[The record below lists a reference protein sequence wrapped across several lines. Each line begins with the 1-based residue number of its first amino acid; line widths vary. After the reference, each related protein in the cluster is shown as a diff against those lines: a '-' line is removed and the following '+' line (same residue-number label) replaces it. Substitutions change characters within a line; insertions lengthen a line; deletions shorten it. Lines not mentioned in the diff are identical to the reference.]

1 MCHTWS
7 SPWVPGR
14 CRRPRHSS
22 WPHSPWSDRV
32 YRPPG
37 PWPCFPPH
45 AARRTETSSAYSS
58 GRPTSAAHWTGT
70 ETGVSPGR
78 RCQLSPPWLFSWT
91 GLSPTPTKRERGGCQ
106 EGDLNVIWWLSS
118 VGLYDWL
125 CVCTPWVCIDL
136 IDLFHSC
143 SQSTRV
149 MQNAQLHSNN
159 TSKHDIQE
167 KSSHKKL
174 QFKVSHFV
182 IKKSDGRCQW

>member
-22 WPHSPWSDRV
+22 WLHSPWSDRV

-91 GLSPTPTKRERGGCQ
+91 GLSPTPTKREKGGCQ
-106 EGDLNVIWWLSS
+106 EEDLNVIWWLSS

-125 CVCTPWVCIDL
+125 CVYTLGLYWFDWFISFMLAVNKSNAECTVTFKQYFKTWYSRKIL
-136 IDLFHSC
+136 
-143 SQSTRV
+143 SQEITV
-149 MQNAQLHSNN
+149 
-159 TSKHDIQE
+159 
-167 KSSHKKL
+167 
-174 QFKVSHFV
+174 
-182 IKKSDGRCQW
+182 